1 MTENAAADSIQAVV
15 DEIDRTRR
23 ELTETARA
31 LVAKADVKTLAR
43 DKARDTTAL
52 AREKARDTTAL
63 AREKARDTTAL
74 ARGKS
79 ALARE
84 KAAEVAGR
92 VSGSGPGVPAYLVVA
107 AAGAALLAGWLIVR
121 RVRG

>member
-1 MTENAAADSIQAVV
+1 MTEDAAADSIEAVV

-23 ELTETARA
+23 ELSETARA

-52 AREKARDTTAL
+52 ARGKTAL
-63 AREKARDTTAL
+63 ARDKALDKTAL
-74 ARGKS
+74 ARD
-79 ALARE
+79 

-107 AAGAALLAGWLIVR
+107 AAAGAALLAGWLIVR

>member
-1 MTENAAADSIQAVV
+1 MTEDAAADSIQAVV

-31 LVAKADVKTLAR
+31 LVAKTDVKTLAR
-43 DKARDTTAL
+43 DK
-52 AREKARDTTAL
+52 KADVKAL

-79 ALARE
+79 ALARQ

-107 AAGAALLAGWLIVR
+107 AAAGAALLAGWLIVR

>member
-1 MTENAAADSIQAVV
+1 MTEHAAADSIQAVV

-23 ELTETARA
+23 ELSETARA
-31 LVAKADVKTLAR
+31 LVAKADVKALAR
-43 DKARDTTAL
+43 DK
-52 AREKARDTTAL
+52 KADVQAL